1 MDKEFLEEAKK
12 SLQAKKASLEARL
25 SAAAKEK
32 DGEHYATRFP
42 DYGDDEESAV
52 SEVEDYDTNVD
63 IENNLS
69 KDLRATNAALKRIEE
84 GNYGVCLKC
93 GKDIEPKRLEAY
105 FAASV
110 CLNCEENK
118 K

>member
-1 MDKEFLEEAKK
+1 MDKEFIRKAKEVLET
-12 SLQAKKASLEARL
+12 KKANLEARL
-25 SAAAKEK
+25 SVAAKE
-32 DGEHYATRFP
+32 DGDRYATRFP

-63 IENNLS
+63 IENNFS

-84 GNYGVCLKC
+84 GNYGTCLKC
-93 GKDIEPKRLEAY
+93 GKLIENKRLEAY
-105 FAASV
+105 PAASI
-110 CLNCEENK
+110 CLNCEKNK

>member
-12 SLQAKKASLEARL
+12 TLEAKKANLEARL
-25 SAAAKEK
+25 SEAAKKE
-32 DGEHYATRFP
+32 DGERYATRFP

-69 KDLRATNAALKRIEE
+69 KDLRATNAALKRIGE
-84 GNYGVCLKC
+84 GNYGICLKC
-93 GKDIEPKRLEAY
+93 GQQIEPKRLEAY
-105 FAASV
+105 PAAAICFS
-110 CLNCEENK
+110 CK
-118 K
+118 KK

>member
-1 MDKEFLEEAKK
+1 MDKEFEESAKK
-12 SLQAKKASLEARL
+12 VLEDKKSALEARL
-25 SAAAKEK
+25 SQGGKK
-32 DGEHYATRFP
+32 KTDDGYITRFP

-69 KDLRATNAALKRIEE
+69 RDLKATKAALARIEE
-84 GNYGVCLKC
+84 GKYGICIKC
-93 GKDIEPKRLEAY
+93 GRNIEEKRLYAY
-105 FAASV
+105 PAASL
-110 CLNCEENK
+110 CLDCEKNK